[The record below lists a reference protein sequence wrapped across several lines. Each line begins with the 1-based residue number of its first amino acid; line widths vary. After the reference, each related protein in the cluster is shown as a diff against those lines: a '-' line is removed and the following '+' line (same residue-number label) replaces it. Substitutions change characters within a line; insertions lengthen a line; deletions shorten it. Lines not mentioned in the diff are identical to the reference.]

1 MKTRILYTVAGA
13 ALVMFT
19 QGAVAANQGFYIG
32 AGAAQGFVSG
42 SGNSTDLDSDVG
54 YSGIFG
60 YRLGIIPLFDFAAE
74 GFYNDFGE
82 FTPKNGSTN
91 VSAKSWAYGA
101 NALAILVVG
110 PVDFYGKVGVSNLSY
125 DLTTNGTSTTYD
137 STTPVYG
144 LGIGLR
150 LSSLGFR
157 LQADYY
163 DTNKNVGDSLVM
175 YSGIVTWTF

>member
-1 MKTRILYTVAGA
+1 MKKWIQSAVAGT

-32 AGAAQGFVSG
+32 LGAAKGFVSG
-42 SGNSTDLDSDVG
+42 SGNSMDLDSDVG

-82 FTPKNGSTN
+82 FTPKDGSTN

-110 PVDFYGKVGVSNLSY
+110 PVDFYGKVGDRKRHEYHVRQH
-125 DLTTNGTSTTYD
+125 D
-137 STTPVYG
+137 P
-144 LGIGLR
+144 GIWIGYR
-150 LSSLGFR
+150 LSPEFARVSVAGR
-157 LQADYY
+157 LLRH
-163 DTNKNVGDSLVM
+163 KEEH
-175 YSGIVTWTF
+175 WR